1 MVAVSAT
8 PLEYVR
14 TWCRDCG
21 GSGLTKEVYPGCAK
35 CAQCWRPSRF
45 DAWIEAHDR
54 GIVYH
59 LLHGHWTPPRW
70 LRWLSW
76 VMPRG
81 RFAYQWNVA
90 LPCSHPLTALAYRPI
105 TCPTCRGVGTIGH
118 WDLSARYRE
127 RITPPTP
134 RTNYRPARYPP
145 VAPIHTPRLAETTHT
160 RMSVFDWQRGRYWH
174 AR

>member
-14 TWCRDCG
+14 VACPDCRG
-21 GSGLTKEVYPGCAK
+21 TRLTAKLFPGCS
-35 CAQCWRPSRF
+35 QCDTCWTPARF

-54 GIVYH
+54 
-59 LLHGHWTPPRW
+59 PRFF
-70 LRWLSW
+70 R
-76 VMPRG
+76 RN
-81 RFAYQWNVA
+81 RYRWNVA

-118 WDLSARYRE
+118 WDLSAHFRE

-134 RTNYRPARYPP
+134 RTSYRPARYPP
-145 VAPIHTPRLAETTHT
+145 VAPIHTPRLAETTRT

-174 AR
+174 